1 MCRGKFMKPLET
13 LREVLTE
20 YDEWD
25 EPIKEEAGQ
34 ENVKMNGKSSIPSV
48 IDCTGNNTT

>member
-25 EPIKEEAGQ
+25 APIMEEVGQ
-34 ENVKMNGKSSIPSV
+34 ENVKMNEKTSIPSV
-48 IDCTGNNTT
+48 LDYTGNNTI